1 MGLPLSS
8 RKIAILYQLFDGM
21 HVSALHAAV
30 NFRKH
35 LKVDLSRRE
44 VLTLMALFT
53 FWQCKIIS
61 PSYNLLLE
69 RCVGAKRSTMFT
81 AMKSLE
87 DRGLLIRRSFLDR
100 KDGSRHVVF
109 FLDLPGIFTDE
120 CCAQLD
126 SDPKAPITTRHT
138 IEVGRTASTEE
149 ILAMVTFADV
159 SQWQEIDCKLTR
171 RKLPLGNFDDLSGFL
186 LPCPD
191 NFPVREE
198 EDPKPEL
205 CVAVSDNQG
214 DLFDMLHEAK
224 TQETNNK
231 AAATHGTEDQGAYGT
246 LWPTAATIPG
256 GSAWTPADVE
266 DTSTVPATPAAE
278 ESVQERAERIIH
290 DHAGDDVIDA
300 EIIDVEIVEDETPS
314 DTLIDAPVSQEL
326 AIATPAVPVK
336 AKKPKKRN
344 DYPDDFEEFWRIY
357 PRHEDKKKAFKV
369 WQTALKNGAT
379 ADEIIAGAARYAKY
393 RAGEPEQ
400 YTKHPS
406 TWLNG
411 DCWENEYSTAGTGYG
426 SGQYGSRMSPEEAAD
441 NRAAVSSTFMRTIR
455 MWGFSSM
462 EEYLEHEAA
471 KEKIAR
477 EDEEKMYAEQAAILS
492 AF

>member
-1 MGLPLSS
+1 
-8 RKIAILYQLFDGM
+8 M

-159 SQWQEIDCKLTR
+159 SQWQEISCKPTR
-171 RKLPLGNFDDLSGFL
+171 KKLPLDNFDNLSDFL

-191 NFPVREE
+191 NIPAHTEE
-198 EDPKPEL
+198 EPKPDL
-205 CVAVSDNQG
+205 RVAVSDNQG
-214 DLFDMLHEAK
+214 DLFDMLHDTE
-224 TQETNNK
+224 TQEAGNK
-231 AAATHGTEDQGAYGT
+231 AKATHGMEDDGAYGT
-246 LWPTAATIPG
+246 SWPAAATIPG
-256 GSAWTPADVE
+256 GSTWAPTDVE
-266 DTSTVPATPAAE
+266 DTSMVSDAPVSR
-278 ESVQERAERIIH
+278 ESVQERVERIVR

-314 DTLIDAPVSQEL
+314 DALIDVPASQEL

-336 AKKPKKRN
+336 AKKTKKRN
-344 DYPDDFEEFWRIY
+344 DYPDDFENFWRTY
-357 PRHEDKKKAFKV
+357 PRHEDKKKAFV
-369 WQTALKNGAT
+369 AWQKALKGGAT
-379 ADEIIAGAARYAKY
+379 VDEIIAGAVRYAKY

-400 YTKHPS
+400 YTKHPA

-411 DCWENEYSTAGTGYG
+411 DCWENDYSTAGIGYG
-426 SGQYGSRMSPEEAAD
+426 YNGSNGTGLVARNAEEAEYLRQLD
-441 NRAAVSSTFMRTIR
+441 NSCSEMFYRSL
-455 MWGFSSM
+455 GFNTA
-462 EEYLEHEAA
+462 EEYVEYQRGIAELNAREAEAA
-471 KEKIAR
+471 
-477 EDEEKMYAEQAAILS
+477 YAEAAARRI

>member
-1 MGLPLSS
+1 
-8 RKIAILYQLFDGM
+8 M

-30 NFRKH
+30 NSRKH
-35 LKVDLSRRE
+35 LKVDLNRRE

-53 FWQCKIIS
+53 FWQCKIVS

-69 RCVGAKRSTMFT
+69 RCVGAKRSTMFS

-109 FLDLPGIFTDE
+109 FLDLPRIFTDE
-120 CCAQLD
+120 CCAELD

-138 IEVGRTASTEE
+138 IEMGRTASTEE

-159 SQWQEIDCKLTR
+159 SQWQEINCKLTS
-171 RKLPLGNFDDLSGFL
+171 KKSPLGFFDDLSGFL
-186 LPCPD
+186 LPCP
-191 NFPVREE
+191 NNVPVHKEE
-198 EDPKPEL
+198 EPEPEL
-205 CVAVSDNQG
+205 CVTVSDNQG

-224 TQETNNK
+224 AQESNNQAK
-231 AAATHGTEDQGAYGT
+231 ATRNTKTEGAYGMS
-246 LWPTAATIPG
+246 WPETAKVPG
-256 GSAWTPADVE
+256 GSEWAPTDVE

-278 ESVQERAERIIH
+278 ESVQERAERIIR
-290 DHAGDDVIDA
+290 DHPGDDVIDA

-314 DTLIDAPVSQEL
+314 DMLIDAPVSQEL
-326 AIATPAVPVK
+326 TVAAPKAPVK
-336 AKKPKKRN
+336 AKKSKKRN

-411 DCWENEYSTAGTGYG
+411 DCWENEYSTASIGYG
-426 SGQYGSRMSPEEAAD
+426 SGQYGSRMSPEEAAA

-471 KEKIAR
+471 KEEIAR
-477 EDEEKMYAEQAAILS
+477 EDEEKRYAEQAAILNP
-492 AF
+492 F

>member
-1 MGLPLSS
+1 
-8 RKIAILYQLFDGM
+8 M

-30 NFRKH
+30 NSRKH
-35 LKVDLSRRE
+35 LKVDLNRRE

-53 FWQCKIIS
+53 FWQCKIVS

-69 RCVGAKRSTMFT
+69 RCVGAKRSTMFS

-100 KDGSRHVVF
+100 KDGSRHIVF

-138 IEVGRTASTEE
+138 IEMGRTASTEE

-159 SQWQEIDCKLTR
+159 SQWQEINCKLTS
-171 RKLPLGNFDDLSGFL
+171 KKSPLGFFDDLSGFL

-198 EDPKPEL
+198 EEPKPEL
-205 CVAVSDNQG
+205 CVTVSDNQG

-224 TQETNNK
+224 TQESNNQAK
-231 AAATHGTEDQGAYGT
+231 ATRNTKTEGAYGMS
-246 LWPTAATIPG
+246 WPETVEVPG
-256 GSAWTPADVE
+256 GSEWAPGDTTS
-266 DTSTVPATPAAE
+266 TSTVSGAPAQH
-278 ESVQERAERIIH
+278 ESVQERAERIIR

-314 DTLIDAPVSQEL
+314 DALIDVPVSQEL
-326 AIATPAVPVK
+326 AIATPKAPVK
-336 AKKPKKRN
+336 AKKSSG
-344 DYPDDFEEFWRIY
+344 YTDDFENFWRTY
-357 PRHEDKKKAFKV
+357 PRRIEKKSAFKA
-369 WQTALKNGAT
+369 WKTALKSGAT
-379 ADEIIAGAARYAKY
+379 ADEITAGAARYAQY
-393 RAGEPEQ
+393 RAGEPERF
-400 YTKHPS
+400 TKHPS
-406 TWLNG
+406 TWLNQG
-411 DCWENEYSTAGTGYG
+411 CWEDEYSTAGIGYG
-426 SGQYGSRMSPEEAAD
+426 YNGGNGTGLVARTSEEAEYLRQLD
-441 NRAAVSSTFMRTIR
+441 NSCSEMFYRSL
-455 MWGFSSM
+455 GFNSA
-462 EEYLEHEAA
+462 EEYVEYQRGIAELNAREAEAA
-471 KEKIAR
+471 
-477 EDEEKMYAEQAAILS
+477 YAEAAARRI

>member
-1 MGLPLSS
+1 LGLPLSH
-8 RKIAILYQLFDGM
+8 RKIAIVYQLFDGM

-87 DRGLLIRRSFLDR
+87 DRGLLVRRSFLDR

-198 EDPKPEL
+198 EEPKPEL
-205 CVAVSDNQG
+205 RVAVSDNQG
-214 DLFDMLHEAK
+214 DLFDMLHEAN
-224 TQETNNK
+224 TQETGNK

-246 LWPTAATIPG
+246 SWPTADTIPG
-256 GSAWTPADVE
+256 GSTWAPADVE
-266 DTSTVPATPAAE
+266 DTSTVPATPAVE
-278 ESVQERAERIIH
+278 ESVQERAERIIR
-290 DHAGDDVIDA
+290 DHPGDDVIDA

-314 DTLIDAPVSQEL
+314 DTLIDIPVSQEL
-326 AIATPAVPVK
+326 AITAPKTPVK
-336 AKKPKKRN
+336 PKGNSEGEFEKEFAKF
-344 DYPDDFEEFWRIY
+344 YEIF
-357 PRHEDKKKAFKV
+357 PRHVGRKPAFEAWKKVLKAGKK
-369 WQTALKNGAT
+369 TAAELIEA
-379 ADEIIAGAARYAKY
+379 ADAYAKY
-393 RAGEPEQ
+393 RAGKPKQ
-400 YTKHPS
+400 YTLHPA
-406 TWLNG
+406 TWLNQERWA
-411 DCWENEYSTAGTGYG
+411 DEYEEDNTGYG
-426 SGQYGSRMSPEEAAD
+426 SGQYGSRMSPEEAAA

-471 KEKIAR
+471 KEEIAR
-477 EDEEKMYAEQAAILS
+477 EDEEKRYAEQAAILNP
-492 AF
+492 F

>member
-1 MGLPLSS
+1 
-8 RKIAILYQLFDGM
+8 M

-126 SDPKAPITTRHT
+126 SDPKSPITTRHT

-198 EDPKPEL
+198 EEPKPEL

-231 AAATHGTEDQGAYGT
+231 AAETHGTEDQGAYGT

-256 GSAWTPADVE
+256 GSAWAPADVE
-266 DTSTVPATPAAE
+266 DTSTVPATPAAG
-278 ESVQERAERIIH
+278 ESVQERAERIIR
-290 DHAGDDVIDA
+290 DHTGDDVIDA
-300 EIIDVEIVEDETPS
+300 EIIDAEIVEYGTPS
-314 DTLIDAPVSQEL
+314 DMLIDVPVSQEL
-326 AIATPAVPVK
+326 AIATPKAPVK

-344 DYPDDFEEFWRIY
+344 DYPDDFENFWHTY
-357 PRHEDKKKAFKV
+357 PRHEDKKKAFEV
-369 WQTALKNGAT
+369 WQKALKNGAT

-400 YTKHPS
+400 YTKHPA
-406 TWLNG
+406 TWLKG
-411 DCWENEYSTAGTGYG
+411 DCWENEYSTAGRVYGYNGYG
-426 SGQYGSRMSPEEAAD
+426 SGSIVPRTPEDAEYFRNLDNACSEMYYRSHGFRTAEEFIEYQRGVAARNARQAEEDYAEAAA
-441 NRAAVSSTFMRTIR
+441 NRLPF
-455 MWGFSSM
+455 
-462 EEYLEHEAA
+462 
-471 KEKIAR
+471 
-477 EDEEKMYAEQAAILS
+477 
-492 AF
+492 

>member
-1 MGLPLSS
+1 
-8 RKIAILYQLFDGM
+8 M

-30 NFRKH
+30 NSRTH
-35 LKVDLSRRE
+35 LKVDLSRKE

-53 FWQCKIIS
+53 FWQCKIIG

-87 DRGLLIRRSFLDR
+87 DRGLLIRRSFLDC

-126 SDPKAPITTRHT
+126 SDPKTPITTRHT

-149 ILAMVTFADV
+149 ILAMITFADV
-159 SQWQEIDCKLTR
+159 SQWQEITCTPTR
-171 RKLPLGNFDDLSGFL
+171 KKSLDNIDDMSDFL

-191 NFPVREE
+191 NIPVREE
-198 EDPKPEL
+198 EEPKPEL
-205 CVAVSDNQG
+205 CVAVSDGQG
-214 DLFDMLHEAK
+214 DLFDMLHEAE
-224 TQETNNK
+224 TQEVSNK
-231 AAATHGTEDQGAYGT
+231 AKVTRGAEKEGGYGT
-246 LWPTAATIPG
+246 SWPETAEVPG
-256 GSAWTPADVE
+256 SSNWVPTDVE
-266 DTSTVPATPAAE
+266 NTSTVSATPAAG
-278 ESVQERAERIIH
+278 ESIQERAERIIR
-290 DHAGDDVIDA
+290 DHAGDDAIDA

-314 DTLIDAPVSQEL
+314 DTLIDVPVSQEL
-326 AIATPAVPVK
+326 AIAAPAVPVK
-336 AKKPKKRN
+336 AKKTSG
-344 DYPDDFEEFWRIY
+344 YTDDFENFWRTY
-357 PRHEDKKKAFKV
+357 PRRIEKKSAFKA
-369 WQTALKNGAT
+369 WKTALKSGAT
-379 ADEIIAGAARYAKY
+379 ADEITAGAARYAQY
-393 RAGEPEQ
+393 RAGEPERF
-400 YTKHPS
+400 TKHPS
-406 TWLNG
+406 TWLNQG
-411 DCWENEYSTAGTGYG
+411 CWEDEYATAGISYG

-441 NRAAVSSTFMRTIR
+441 NHAAVSSTFMHTIR

-471 KEKIAR
+471 KERIAR
-477 EDEEKMYAEQAAILS
+477 EDEEMRYAEQAAILN

>member
-1 MGLPLSS
+1 
-8 RKIAILYQLFDGM
+8 
-21 HVSALHAAV
+21 
-30 NFRKH
+30 
-35 LKVDLSRRE
+35 
-44 VLTLMALFT
+44 MALFT

-159 SQWQEIDCKLTR
+159 SQWQEISCKPTR
-171 RKLPLGNFDDLSGFL
+171 KKLPLDNFDNLSDFL

-191 NFPVREE
+191 NIPAHAEE
-198 EDPKPEL
+198 EPKPDL

-214 DLFDMLHEAK
+214 DLFDMLHEAE
-224 TQETNNK
+224 TQEAGNK
-231 AAATHGTEDQGAYGT
+231 AKATHGMEDDGAYGT
-246 LWPTAATIPG
+246 SWPAAATIPG
-256 GSAWTPADVE
+256 GSTWASDDTE
-266 DTSTVPATPAAE
+266 DTSMVFDTPA
-278 ESVQERAERIIH
+278 SR
-290 DHAGDDVIDA
+290 
-300 EIIDVEIVEDETPS
+300 ET
-314 DTLIDAPVSQEL
+314 VQEL
-326 AIATPAVPVK
+326 AIATPKAPMK
-336 AKKPKKRN
+336 AKKSKKRN
-344 DYPDDFEEFWRIY
+344 DYPDDFEEFWRTY
-357 PRHEDKKKAFKV
+357 PRHEDKKKAFTV

-411 DCWENEYSTAGTGYG
+411 DCWENEYSTAGIGYG
-426 SGQYGSRMSPEEAAD
+426 SGQYGSRLSPEEAAL
-441 NRAAVSSTFMRTIR
+441 NREAIASTFADRLR
-455 MWGFSSM
+455 EWGYSSV
-462 EEYLEHEAA
+462 EEYREHTEGLSRMY
-471 KEKIAR
+471 R
-477 EDEEKMYAEQAAILS
+477 EDAEEQRAQELAILN

>member
-1 MGLPLSS
+1 MAYGNLVRSYFACNAQAALLDPSLVKVELST
-8 RKIAILYQLFDGM
+8 KE
-21 HVSALHAAV
+21 ALAYAA
-30 NFRKH
+30 
-35 LKVDLSRRE
+35 LLSYWGCDTITPTWDALLSRSRLGKTALSAALDSLE
-44 VLTLMALFT
+44 VKRTLERRRFTDRTGRRHVIYFLNIEALFE
-53 FWQCKIIS
+53 QDVIEACGMEDDLYKHSIK
-61 PSYNLLLE
+61 E
-69 RCVGAKRSTMFT
+69 GASDSAVLARVHHLNTTGWKSTRFT
-81 AMKSLE
+81 TKHVKESLAPEEESSCGYDEDSLE
-87 DRGLLIRRSFLDR
+87 GFL
-100 KDGSRHVVF
+100 
-109 FLDLPGIFTDE
+109 
-120 CCAQLD
+120 
-126 SDPKAPITTRHT
+126 
-138 IEVGRTASTEE
+138 
-149 ILAMVTFADV
+149 
-159 SQWQEIDCKLTR
+159 
-171 RKLPLGNFDDLSGFL
+171 LSGF
-186 LPCPD
+186 P
-191 NFPVREE
+191 NEMPVEEPREE
-198 EDPKPEL
+198 IYPREGMQPLFGDGADLEDDAQSTPEL
-205 CVAVSDNQG
+205 ASDSS
-214 DLFDMLHEAK
+214 DP
-224 TQETNNK
+224 
-231 AAATHGTEDQGAYGT
+231 
-246 LWPTAATIPG
+246 WPTAATIPG
-256 GSAWTPADVE
+256 GSEWAPDDAE
-266 DTSTVPATPAAE
+266 DTSMVFDVPTQR
-278 ESVQERAERIIH
+278 ESVQERAERIIR
-290 DHAGDDVIDA
+290 DHPGDDMIDA

-314 DTLIDAPVSQEL
+314 DTLIDVPASQEL
-326 AIATPAVPVK
+326 AITTPAVPVK
-336 AKKPKKRN
+336 AKKSKKRN

-477 EDEEKMYAEQAAILS
+477 EDEETMYAEQAAILS

>member
-1 MGLPLSS
+1 
-8 RKIAILYQLFDGM
+8 M

-87 DRGLLIRRSFLDR
+87 DRSLLIRRSFLDR

-159 SQWQEIDCKLTR
+159 SQWQEISCKPTR
-171 RKLPLGNFDDLSGFL
+171 KKLPLDNFDNLSDFL

-191 NFPVREE
+191 NIPAHTEE
-198 EDPKPEL
+198 EPKPDL
-205 CVAVSDNQG
+205 RVAVSDNQG
-214 DLFDMLHEAK
+214 DLFDMLHDTE
-224 TQETNNK
+224 TQEAGNK
-231 AAATHGTEDQGAYGT
+231 AKATHGMEDDGAYGT
-246 LWPTAATIPG
+246 SWPAAATIPG
-256 GSAWTPADVE
+256 GSTWAPTDVE
-266 DTSTVPATPAAE
+266 DTSMGSDAPASR
-278 ESVQERAERIIH
+278 ESVQERAERIVR

-314 DTLIDAPVSQEL
+314 DTLIDVPASQ
-326 AIATPAVPVK
+326 
-336 AKKPKKRN
+336 
-344 DYPDDFEEFWRIY
+344 
-357 PRHEDKKKAFKV
+357 
-369 WQTALKNGAT
+369 
-379 ADEIIAGAARYAKY
+379 
-393 RAGEPEQ
+393 
-400 YTKHPS
+400 
-406 TWLNG
+406 
-411 DCWENEYSTAGTGYG
+411 
-426 SGQYGSRMSPEEAAD
+426 
-441 NRAAVSSTFMRTIR
+441 
-455 MWGFSSM
+455 
-462 EEYLEHEAA
+462 
-471 KEKIAR
+471 
-477 EDEEKMYAEQAAILS
+477 
-492 AF
+492 

>member
-1 MGLPLSS
+1 M
-8 RKIAILYQLFDGM
+8 YQMFDGM

-30 NFRKH
+30 NSRKH
-35 LKVDLSRRE
+35 LKVDLNRRE

-53 FWQCKIIS
+53 FWQCKIVS

-126 SDPKAPITTRHT
+126 SDPKSPITTRHT

-198 EDPKPEL
+198 EEPKPEL
-205 CVAVSDNQG
+205 CVAVSENQG
-214 DLFDMLHEAK
+214 DLFDMMHEAK
-224 TQETNNK
+224 TQETSNK
-231 AAATHGTEDQGAYGT
+231 AAATHGSEDQGAYGT
-246 LWPTAATIPG
+246 SWPTAATIPG
-256 GSAWTPADVE
+256 GSAWAPTDVE
-266 DTSTVPATPAAE
+266 DTSTVPATPAAGG
-278 ESVQERAERIIH
+278 SVQERAERIVR
-290 DHAGDDVIDA
+290 DHSGDDVIDA

-314 DTLIDAPVSQEL
+314 DTLIDVPVSQEL

-336 AKKPKKRN
+336 AKKVKGNSEGDCEK
-344 DYPDDFEEFWRIY
+344 EFAKFYEIF
-357 PRHEDKKKAFKV
+357 PRHVGRKPAFEAWKKVLKTGKK
-369 WQTALKNGAT
+369 TAAELI
-379 ADEIIAGAARYAKY
+379 EAAEAYAEY
-393 RAGEPEQ
+393 RTGKPKQ
-400 YTKHPS
+400 YTLHPA
-406 TWLNG
+406 TWLNQERWA
-411 DCWENEYSTAGTGYG
+411 DEYEEDLTGYG

-462 EEYLEHEAA
+462 EDYLEHEAA

-477 EDEEKMYAEQAAILS
+477 EDEETMYAEQAAILS

>member
-1 MGLPLSS
+1 
-8 RKIAILYQLFDGM
+8 M

-191 NFPVREE
+191 NVPVREE
-198 EDPKPEL
+198 EEPEPEL

-214 DLFDMLHEAK
+214 DLFDMLHEVK
-224 TQETNNK
+224 TQETSNK

-246 LWPTAATIPG
+246 SWPAAATIPG
-256 GSAWTPADVE
+256 GSTWAPADVE

-278 ESVQERAERIIH
+278 ESVQERAERIIR
-290 DHAGDDVIDA
+290 DHPGDDV
-300 EIIDVEIVEDETPS
+300 
-314 DTLIDAPVSQEL
+314 IDAPVSQEL
-326 AIATPAVPVK
+326 AIATPTVPVK
-336 AKKPKKRN
+336 AKKPSG
-344 DYPDDFEEFWRIY
+344 YTDDFENFWRTY
-357 PRHEDKKKAFKV
+357 PRRIEKKSAFKA
-369 WQTALKNGAT
+369 WKTALKSGAT
-379 ADEIIAGAARYAKY
+379 ADEITAGAVRYAKY
-393 RAGEPEQ
+393 RAGEPERF
-400 YTKHPS
+400 TKHPS
-406 TWLNG
+406 TWLNQG
-411 DCWENEYSTAGTGYG
+411 CWEDEYSTAGIGYG
-426 SGQYGSRMSPEEAAD
+426 YNGGTSTGLVARTPEEAEYLRQLD
-441 NRAAVSSTFMRTIR
+441 NSCSEMYYRSL
-455 MWGFSSM
+455 GFNTA
-462 EEYLEHEAA
+462 EEYVEYQRGITALNAREAEAA
-471 KEKIAR
+471 
-477 EDEEKMYAEQAAILS
+477 YAEAAANRI

>member
-1 MGLPLSS
+1 
-8 RKIAILYQLFDGM
+8 M

-87 DRGLLIRRSFLDR
+87 DRGLLVRRSFLDR

-171 RKLPLGNFDDLSGFL
+171 RKLPLGNFDDLSDFL

-191 NFPVREE
+191 NIPAHAEE
-198 EDPKPEL
+198 EPKPDL

-224 TQETNNK
+224 TQETSNK

-256 GSAWTPADVE
+256 GSTWAPADVE

-278 ESVQERAERIIH
+278 ESVQEHAERIIR

-300 EIIDVEIVEDETPS
+300 EIINV
-314 DTLIDAPVSQEL
+314 PVSQEL
-326 AIATPAVPVK
+326 AIATPKAPVK
-336 AKKPKKRN
+336 AKKSSG
-344 DYPDDFEEFWRIY
+344 YTDDFENFWRTY
-357 PRHEDKKKAFKV
+357 PRRIEKKSAFKA
-369 WQTALKNGAT
+369 WKTALKSGAT
-379 ADEIIAGAARYAKY
+379 ADEITAGAARYAKY
-393 RAGEPEQ
+393 RAGEPERF
-400 YTKHPS
+400 TKHPS
-406 TWLNG
+406 TWLNQG
-411 DCWENEYSTAGTGYG
+411 CWEDEYSTAGIGYG
-426 SGQYGSRMSPEEAAD
+426 YNGGNGTGLVARTSEEAEYLRQLD
-441 NRAAVSSTFMRTIR
+441 NSCSEMFYRSL
-455 MWGFSSM
+455 GFNSA
-462 EEYLEHEAA
+462 EEYVEYQRGIAELNAREAEAA
-471 KEKIAR
+471 
-477 EDEEKMYAEQAAILS
+477 YAEAAARRI